1 MKTTIDLSRLST
13 NERLRELSDIRG
25 SVMSDSQKV
34 EAYLYFIAEEFTL
47 LNSERRE
54 NYARNYIKKY

>member
-1 MKTTIDLSRLST
+1 MKTLIDLSRLST

-34 EAYLYFIAEEFTL
+34 GAYLYFIAEELAL

-54 NYARNYIKKY
+54 NYARNYVKKY

>member
-1 MKTTIDLSRLST
+1 MKTIIDLSRLST
-13 NERLRELSDIRG
+13 NKRLQELSDIRG

-34 EAYLYFIAEEFTL
+34 TAYLYFIAEEFAL

-54 NYARNYIKKY
+54 NYARNYVKKY

>member
-1 MKTTIDLSRLST
+1 MKTTIDLLRLST

-25 SVMSDSQKV
+25 SVKSDSQKV
-34 EAYLYFIAEEFTL
+34 KAYLYFIAEEFAL

-54 NYARNYIKKY
+54 NYARNYVRKH

>member
-1 MKTTIDLSRLST
+1 MKTLIDLSRLST

-25 SVMSDSQKV
+25 SVTSDSQKV
-34 EAYLYFIAEEFTL
+34 KAYLYFIAEELAL

-54 NYARNYIKKY
+54 NYARNYVKKY

>member
-1 MKTTIDLSRLST
+1 MKTIIDLLRLNT

-25 SVMSDSQKV
+25 SVTSDPQKIA
-34 EAYLYFIAEEFTL
+34 AYLYFIAEEFAL

-54 NYARNYIKKY
+54 NYARNYVKKY